1 MIHVGKDDSIMDIV
15 LKMNH
20 CPDKELVLEFD
31 FWHPILHNYLSLK
44 ILKNKA
50 EPKKLI
56 ITTSDVSSKKI
67 GKKLGI
73 KYTII
78 KDPKFIEEES
88 ILKHN
93 FTFLEYLKYELRN
106 YYNQLKGNIKQ
117 NKQVNSLM
125 KYRYS
130 VYNDSFGVSIF
141 IGWFI
146 ISLLLFIFIF
156 YFAVNKT
163 YVYISPDIKIE
174 TRSSNFIFKTA
185 EDESI
190 FDWESVIRLTKYSE
204 TMRLEKEFSTTGIA
218 DKSTKK
224 ANGTITLY
232 NKLEEKIDLKANTRV
247 RREDGVEYII
257 TSRVSLPAAINSDTG
272 TIEPSSITTNIIAN
286 NYDASGRFVWE
297 RWNTVE
303 GTLLILPGLEDE
315 LKSKI
320 YAKTLWEIEGGSN
333 NYERTLL
340 EQDIEKAQDIL
351 ETQLKNEVIRK
362 AKAAIEEN
370 NSINNTQLDILGVN
384 NAIEYSDAE
393 IQLPVWIQP
402 WDQIENFRLSGNIS
416 VDLYLYDKQLVINK
430 LKKTVNDGI
439 LDWVEELIMIDK
451 DSLRVSNVIYSL
463 SSSVE
468 IKATSE
474 VEILLRHN
482 FLNPED
488 VFVQKLKDKIIG
500 LGTREAETILR
511 NTEKIEDARV
521 LNRPFFISKIVN
533 IPANI
538 IFKIDEN

>member
-20 CPDKELVLEFD
+20 SSDKEIVLEFD
-31 FWHPILHNYLSLK
+31 FWHPVLHNHLSLK

-50 EPKKLI
+50 EPRKLI

-93 FTFLEYLKYELRN
+93 FTFLEYLKYELKN
-106 YYNQLKGNIKQ
+106 YYGQLKWNIKQ

-141 IGWFI
+141 IGGFI
-146 ISLLLFIFIF
+146 LSLLLFIFIF

-174 TRSSNFIFKTA
+174 TKSANFIFKTA
-185 EDESI
+185 QDESI
-190 FDWESVIRLTKYSE
+190 FDGENIIRLTKYSE
-204 TMRLEKEFSTTGIA
+204 NIFLEKEFSTTGIA
-218 DKSTKK
+218 ENSTKK
-224 ANGTITLY
+224 SSWTITLY
-232 NKLEEKIDLKANTRV
+232 NNLEEKVDLKGNTRV

-257 TSRVSLPAAINSDTG
+257 TWRISLAAATLDETWK
-272 TIEPSSITTNIIAN
+272 TQPSTLTANIIAN

-297 RWNTVE
+297 RWNTTSD
-303 GTLLILPGLEDE
+303 TLLILPGLPDE
-315 LKSKI
+315 LRSKI
-320 YAKTLWEIEGGSN
+320 YAKTLWEIEGGENS
-333 NYERTLL
+333 YERTLL
-340 EQDIEKAQDIL
+340 GQDIEKAQEIL
-351 ETQLKNEVIRK
+351 VTQLQNEVIQK
-362 AKAAIEEN
+362 AKTIINQN
-370 NSINNTQLDILGVN
+370 NDLNNTQLDILWVN
-384 NAIEYSDAE
+384 NAIEYSDAQ
-393 IQLPVWIQP
+393 ITLPVWISP
-402 WDQIENFRLSGNIS
+402 GDQVETFSLSGNIS

-430 LKKTVNDGI
+430 LKKTVNDWI
-439 LDWVEELIMIDK
+439 LEWIEELIIIDK

-463 SSSVE
+463 DNSVE

-488 VFVQKLKDKIIG
+488 VFVQKLKDKIIW
-500 LGTREAETILR
+500 LNTREAETILR

-521 LNRPFFISKIVN
+521 QNRPFFISKVVN

-538 IFKIDEN
+538 IFKIEQN